1 MGQVFLAR
9 VDETGQQVAL
19 KVLSP
24 SRKPSSVR
32 EAIERFTRESK
43 ALAGL
48 DHPGAVRFV
57 DAGVQGGFHYL
68 AMEYVEG
75 RDLQVKVRDDG
86 PLAPAEVVLIGLA
99 LCDCLQAAHAKG
111 MLHRDVKP
119 SNVFRAKADGFV
131 KLADFGLAH
140 LAQSHGIGGSKLS
153 TAGGGNPRYA
163 APEQLRRL
171 KDAGIP
177 ADVYGVGATLF
188 FCLTG
193 RPPFDHKSKA
203 VAAVQA
209 IEEPAPDVRGI
220 NPKCPAKLAAV
231 IAKCLAKEPKDR
243 FATAKALASAL
254 KKTASS

>member
-1 MGQVFLAR
+1 
-9 VDETGQQVAL
+9 
-19 KVLSP
+19 
-24 SRKPSSVR
+24 
-32 EAIERFTRESK
+32 
-43 ALAGL
+43 
-48 DHPGAVRFV
+48 
-57 DAGVQGGFHYL
+57 
-68 AMEYVEG
+68 
-75 RDLQVKVRDDG
+75 VKVRDDG
-86 PLAPAEVVLIGLA
+86 PLPPKEVARIGVA
-99 LCDCLQAAHAKG
+99 LCECLHAAHAKG
-111 MLHRDVKP
+111 MVHRDVKP

-188 FCLTG
+188 FGLTG

-209 IEEPAPDVRGI
+209 IEEPAPDVLTLR
-220 NPKCPAKLAAV
+220 KDCPPALASV
-231 IAKCLAKEPKDR
+231 IARCLAKDPADR
-243 FATAKALASAL
+243 FQTANDLAMSL
-254 KKTASS
+254 KIAGA